1 MPGSAHSA
9 SAPDAANQTSPRHF
23 AFTTGS
29 WISAI
34 GRVLHDTIGYC
45 LETGIHIWVRLTGK
59 LVRKSDA
66 PWLWAP
72 LGKRERIGTGIYE
85 RVAREEGLEMRTPAN
100 AGLLENFNLL
110 RGPTFNPDSVHPA
123 IRHFYEHAAE
133 YKLEVWSEV
142 SLTGRFFLWLLVEF
156 ISRRMDQLNFPI
168 SSLEVAKGMTSEV
181 VQLIEPST
189 GKVRYT
195 GWLRRLKSSGRVI
208 YAGLYSATQVP
219 GEANPCVK
227 VTFPCRGSAN
237 VYLAPIAYPDGSF
250 GLVSSGS
257 AFGKTGFYRMIDGG
271 AEHYIV
277 RHVRTL
283 REIFHVYVD
292 DEGVLRTEHSVL
304 FLGLTIIRLHYK
316 IMPAPTSAHLPR
328 PEQELIAVEDIL

>member
-1 MPGSAHSA
+1 MSDSDHPTGATPIKDDEATSGGIAAILHSA
-9 SAPDAANQTSPRHF
+9 
-23 AFTTGS
+23 
-29 WISAI
+29 
-34 GRVLHDTIGYC
+34 VGYC
-45 LETGIHIWVRLTGK
+45 LETGIHLWVRLTGK

-66 PWLWAP
+66 PWLSAP
-72 LGKRERIGTGIYE
+72 LGGQERIGIEIYE
-85 RVAREEGLEMRTPAN
+85 RVARTEGLEMRTPTG
-100 AGLLENFNLL
+100 AGLLENFNML
-110 RGPTFNPDSVHPA
+110 RGPAFNPDAVHPA

-181 VQLIEPST
+181 VQLVEPGS
-189 GKVRYT
+189 GRVRYT
-195 GWLRRLKSSGRVI
+195 GWLRRLRSSGRVI
-208 YAGLYSATQVP
+208 YAGLYSATQMP
-219 GEANPCVK
+219 GEENPCVK

-237 VYLAPIAYPDGSF
+237 VYLAPVAYPDGSF
-250 GLVSSGS
+250 GLVSAGS
-257 AFGKTGFYRMIDGG
+257 AFGRTGFYRLIDGG
-271 AEHYIV
+271 PQHYIV

-292 DEGVLRTEHSVL
+292 EEGTLRTEHSVL

-316 IMPAPTSAHLPR
+316 IMPARTAARSAPD
-328 PEQELIAVEDIL
+328 EQELIAVEDIL